1 MGRLTAQVA
10 DHGRERLGMFNDE
23 EAGMRYVGRGFACVM
38 LLCVA
43 GCATPQQDASQADD
57 ATIVTLPQAVH
68 FQTLEGADL
77 VVEAGSYHVER
88 AAPGGLT
95 LKAVDT
101 TGMAT
106 VKTGQTTHD
115 FKLRGPVALV
125 APEGDDTR
133 HIALLLPSGEALDAS
148 GSLSGVQ
155 SRAASSPMISRMAL
169 QQSVQVLSPA
179 RLTLFVKPPFD
190 PCAGAI
196 PSLPAPAPTPS
207 NLPQITPGQGP
218 IPDVVNWQ
226 PKQKSRAGGELILQG
241 RNFDPAGL
249 VAIIGSTRL
258 LPTTKSGSE
267 VRFTIPTSL
276 RAFNAPLV
284 VYQQGGTLRTI
295 ETNYEVFDPAS
306 KITRVV
312 PETFSQGD
320 LVTICGVSVSHLR
333 LSESVRTNAGGGGVP
348 QYETRTLALIG
359 TPNGQYQTYHY
370 FDLLNPIASP
380 SGDRLT
386 FVVGTNLYKEIF
398 KAATP
403 DGKAAYT
410 DIVPDPAPS
419 NPVTGPLSF
428 HSETNPINS
437 RDVFAPNPVIWRLG
451 GPKIAKVG
459 MHPNT
464 QFGLGEPFFMQPT
477 ILPNNTVYPGYGV
490 GRMFVVEGSNLLG
503 QYRIG
508 TIPVPQLS
516 LLSSDETKVGV
527 VPPPTVFGG
536 ELCGTKNGVTGCGP
550 TPVTVVPGPVLASLP
565 NFPLALRVT
574 HTINGLHL
582 RPSGVAGLTYEL
594 YVPGLMDPSLQIAG
608 GSAPT
613 IGQCNLVVQV
623 LEHTDSRIQFRIGD
637 PAGPAPNSSC
647 MTFRAD
653 YFNAASPNR
662 PTVFLLGKYN
672 GKQSTIW
679 HQQFY
684 LTQ

>member
-1 MGRLTAQVA
+1 
-10 DHGRERLGMFNDE
+10 
-23 EAGMRYVGRGFACVM
+23 MRNVGRGFACVM
-38 LLCVA
+38 LLWVA

-68 FQTLEGADL
+68 FQTLEGTDL
-77 VVEAGSYHVER
+77 VVEVGSYRVER

-133 HIALLLPSGEALDAS
+133 HIALLFPNGEALDAS

-155 SRAASSPMISRMAL
+155 SRAVSSPMISRMAL
-169 QQSVQVLSPA
+169 QQSVQVLRPTQ
-179 RLTLFVKPPFD
+179 LTLFVMPPPD
-190 PCAGAI
+190 PCDGAI
-196 PSLPAPAPTPS
+196 PSLPAPAPTPK
-207 NLPQITPGQGP
+207 NLPQITQGQGP
-218 IPDVVNWQ
+218 IPDVVDWQ
-226 PKQKSRAGGELILQG
+226 PKQKTRAGGELILQG

-258 LPTTKSGSE
+258 LPTTKSASE
-267 VRFTIPTSL
+267 ARFTIPTSL

-284 VYQQGGTLRTI
+284 VYQQGGTPRIL
-295 ETNYEVFDPAS
+295 ESSYEVFDPAS

-333 LSESVRTNAGGGGVP
+333 LSEPVRTNAGGSGVP
-348 QYETRTLALIG
+348 QYETRALALIG
-359 TPNGQYQTYHY
+359 AYNGQYQTYHY
-370 FDLLNPIASP
+370 FGLLNPIASS

-386 FVVGTNLYKEIF
+386 FVVGTSLYKEIF
-398 KAATP
+398 RAATP

-410 DIVPDPAPS
+410 DIVPDSAPP

-428 HSETNPINS
+428 RSEANPTNS
-437 RDVFAPNPVIWRLG
+437 RDVVAPNPVTWRLG
-451 GPKIAKVG
+451 GPRIVKVG

-490 GRMFVVEGSNLLG
+490 GRMFVVEGSNLVG

-508 TIPVPQLS
+508 TVPVPQLS
-516 LLSSDETKVGV
+516 LLSSDETKVGL

-536 ELCGTKNGVTGCGP
+536 ELCGTKNGVTGCGS
-550 TPVTVVPGPVLASLP
+550 TPVTIVPGPVLASLP

-594 YVPGLMDPSLQIAG
+594 YVPGLMDPSRQTGG

-613 IGQCNLVVQV
+613 LGQCNLAVQV
-623 LEHTDSRIQFRIGD
+623 LEHTDSRIQFRVGD
-637 PAGPAPNSSC
+637 PASPAPSSIC
-647 MTFRAD
+647 LASLAYAFDAT
-653 YFNAASPNR
+653 SPNR
-662 PTVFLLGKYN
+662 PTMFLLGKYN
-672 GKQSTIW
+672 GQQSTIW

-684 LTQ
+684 LIQ

>member
-1 MGRLTAQVA
+1 
-10 DHGRERLGMFNDE
+10 
-23 EAGMRYVGRGFACVM
+23 MRNVGRGFALVM
-38 LLCVA
+38 LLCAA
-43 GCATPQQDASQADD
+43 GCATPSQDASQAVD

-68 FQTLEGADL
+68 FQSLEGADL
-77 VVEAGSYHVER
+77 VVEAGTYRVER
-88 AAPGGLT
+88 AALEGLT
-95 LKAVDT
+95 LTAVDT

-115 FKLRGPVALV
+115 FKLRGPLALV

-133 HIALLLPSGEALDAS
+133 HIALLLPGGEALDAS
-148 GSLSGVQ
+148 GSLSGIQ
-155 SRAASSPMISRMAL
+155 SRAASSPTISRMAL
-169 QQSVQVLSPA
+169 QQSVQVLRPA
-179 RLTLFVKPPFD
+179 QLTLFAMPPPD

-196 PSLPAPAPTPS
+196 PPAPVMTAPILLKPLAP
-207 NLPQITPGQGP
+207 NLTNKQFMRQSVAPQEFGPDP
-218 IPDVVNWQ
+218 IPDVVDWQ
-226 PKQKSRAGGELILQG
+226 PKQKVPAGRQLIIQG
-241 RNFDPAGL
+241 RSLDPSRF
-249 VAIIGSTRL
+249 VAKIGEIVLPMATQSSSEIRL
-258 LPTTKSGSE
+258 
-267 VRFTIPTSL
+267 TIPADL
-276 RAFNAPLV
+276 RAVGMPLV
-284 VYQQGGTLRTI
+284 VYHRGGTPRTL
-295 ETNYEVFDPAS
+295 EPSYEVFDPAS

-333 LSESVRTNAGGGGVP
+333 LSESVRTNAGGSGVP

-370 FDLLNPIASP
+370 VDLINPIASS

-386 FVVGTNLYKEIF
+386 FVVGTSLYKEVF
-398 KAATP
+398 RAATP

-410 DIVPDPAPS
+410 DIVQDPAPS

-428 HSETNPINS
+428 HSETNPTNS
-437 RDVFAPNPVIWRLG
+437 RDVFAPNPVTWRLG

-459 MHPNT
+459 MHPNA

-477 ILPNNTVYPGYGV
+477 ILPNNTMYPGYGV
-490 GRMFVVEGSNLLG
+490 GRMFVVEGSNLVG

-508 TIPVPQLS
+508 TVPVPQLS

-536 ELCGTKNGVTGCGP
+536 ELCGTKNGVIGCGP

-594 YVPGLMDPSLQIAG
+594 FVSGLMNPSQQIAG

-613 IGQCNLVVQV
+613 IGQCNMALQV
-623 LEHTDSRIQFRIGD
+623 LEHTDSRIQFRFGD

-647 MTFRAD
+647 MTFLAN
-653 YFNAASPNR
+653 YFNAASPSR
-662 PTVFLLGKYN
+662 PTMFLLGKYS
-672 GKQSTIW
+672 GKQLTVW
-679 HQQFY
+679 HQQFH